1 MPRPSARRWLVLRD
15 IDIPLRANVVR
26 ACRAGETLTALT
38 RAAATYGERAGALSE
53 IRGAAPVQPRNLPE
67 GPGTSQGM

>member
-38 RAAATYGERAGALSE
+38 RAAVTYGERAGALSE
-53 IRGAAPVQPRNLPE
+53 IRGATSELPHNQPE
-67 GPGTSQGM
+67 GPGTS